1 MIGPGM
7 DTALARYLSRPVVP
21 TVFGRDA
28 RLQLLH
34 EQDALGA
41 LERAT
46 MAGRAG
52 TFNIG
57 ADGIIMMSQ
66 AIRRAGRLPLPVTTL
81 GVRAVDSLRKATAN
95 SELNRDQLD
104 DLSYG
109 RVMDTTRMRSE
120 LGFQPKWTTIEAF
133 DDFVRGRGLTPIIDP
148 KWVVSVEARAVAL
161 ARRWGS

>member
-1 MIGPGM
+1 M
-7 DTALARYLSRPVVP
+7 
-21 TVFGRDA
+21 
-28 RLQLLH
+28 
-34 EQDALGA
+34 
-41 LERAT
+41 
-46 MAGRAG
+46 
-52 TFNIG
+52 
-57 ADGIIMMSQ
+57 
-66 AIRRAGRLPLPVTTL
+66 
-81 GVRAVDSLRKATAN
+81 RAVDSLRKATAN

-104 DLSYG
+104 YLSYG